1 MNQQIIYIAGVYTAP
16 VLRSAQQTNR
26 SVVRHMLGVMLLALA
41 LCTFGSVAIGSG
53 VAAASD
59 PAFPILV
66 MGDSYSA
73 GNGAGSYSKP
83 SGCYRSPKDYASL
96 YAAAL
101 TRPPYSQSATLTNVA
116 CSGDTTNGFF
126 AREHGQAPQ
135 INAVNGSYGLILL
148 TTGGDDANF
157 AAIVEQC
164 LVYGT
169 RDGKKCDTYLAAAE
183 KLLNEGTL
191 EARLRHVLSAIHD
204 SASPVAT
211 IALLGYPYLEKDK
224 SYTLPGPHHKPVA
237 IGRRLKAL
245 EDKGDAIQQRVVS
258 QLDAQDRTT
267 SLVFIATK
275 KLFAGHELSAAHSNP
290 NRWFV
295 APFSTFSTSTWY
307 HPNPKGWTEEAN
319 LLLREPNIPKH
330 MPAPPP
336 QLAPPPPP
344 PPPAQP
350 APPNEEA
357 SVVSLPGSP
366 LTVSV
371 GQLGQCQSSYEG
383 SGDNYFPPDSNIG
396 DCGFFLAFPTAGA
409 GQPPALQGTTW
420 GFNGTAGPHGLDL
433 YRPVSQS
440 PVTGSGT
447 EADPYTQITVFKL
460 LDSEERED
468 TVVTETTTY
477 VIGATQ
483 FTSTY
488 DVKNTTTGPIYF
500 RAIYAGDLYVGGDDF
515 GPSVFEAGPPRFVGG
530 QSPENGA
537 IGGFLETGELPW
549 SSFEEGCWNDTSEE
563 TGGRCPGADPSDG
576 GIWHTVE
583 TTAEETRAFNE
594 LTESMAV
601 DNGVGV
607 EWDQLREVGLPAGH
621 EQAFK
626 ITNVYRP

>member
-1 MNQQIIYIAGVYTAP
+1 MRDHRKSGRSHGHAKPHCALAVVVFAILAAAAPGPIAGSAMAAP
-16 VLRSAQQTNR
+16 
-26 SVVRHMLGVMLLALA
+26 
-41 LCTFGSVAIGSG
+41 GST
-53 VAAASD
+53 
-59 PAFPILV
+59 FPILV

-83 SGCYRSPKDYASL
+83 SGCYRSSKDYAAL
-96 YAAAL
+96 YVAAL
-101 TRPPYSQSATLTNVA
+101 TRPSYSQPATLTNVA

-126 AREHGQAPQ
+126 AKENGQAPQ

-169 RDGKKCDTYLAAAE
+169 RDGKKCDTYLTAAE
-183 KLLNEGTL
+183 KLLNDGTL
-191 EARLRHVLSAIHD
+191 EARLRHVLSAIHERAD
-204 SASPVAT
+204 PLAT
-211 IALLGYPYLEKDK
+211 IALLGYPYLEKDTN
-224 SYTLPGPHHKPVA
+224 YTLPGPHHKPVE

-245 EDKGDAIQQRVVS
+245 EDKGDAIQERVVS
-258 QLDAQDRTT
+258 QLDAQDDST
-267 SLVFIATK
+267 SLVFVPTK

-295 APFSTFSTSTWY
+295 EPFSTFSTSTWY
-307 HPNPKGWTEEAN
+307 HPNPKGWAEEAN
-319 LLLREPNIPKH
+319 LLLREPSIPKQ
-330 MPAPPP
+330 MLLPPP
-336 QLAPPPPP
+336 APPPPP
-344 PPPAQP
+344 PPPPP
-350 APPNEEA
+350 AEPSPPANEEPG
-357 SVVSLPGSP
+357 VVTFPGSP

-383 SGDNYFPPDSNIG
+383 SGDNYFPPDSNVG
-396 DCGFFLAFPTAGA
+396 DCGFFLAFPASGA

-433 YRPVSQS
+433 YTAMSQS
-440 PVTGSGT
+440 PITGSGT
-447 EADPYTQITVFKL
+447 EADPYTEVTVFKL
-460 LDSEERED
+460 FDSEERED
-468 TVVTETTTY
+468 AFVTDTTTY
-477 VIGATQ
+477 VNGATQ

-530 QSPENGA
+530 QNPENGA
-537 IGGFLETGELPW
+537 IGGFLEAGELPW
-549 SSFEEGCWNDTSEE
+549 SSFEEGCWNATLEE
-563 TGGRCPGADPSDG
+563 TEGRCPGAGPSDG

-583 TTAEETRAFNE
+583 TTAEEPRAFNE
-594 LTESMAV
+594 LTESTAV

-607 EWDQLREVGLPAGH
+607 EWDQLREAGLPAGQ

-626 ITNVYRP
+626 IVNVYRP